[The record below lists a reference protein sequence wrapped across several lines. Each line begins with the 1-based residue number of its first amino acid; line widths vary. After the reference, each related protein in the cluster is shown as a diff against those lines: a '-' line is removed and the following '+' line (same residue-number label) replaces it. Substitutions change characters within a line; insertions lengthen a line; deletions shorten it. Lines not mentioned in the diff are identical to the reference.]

1 MKLALPEGAR
11 MNVKHLTLALLICLS
26 ATVQVFALDLRKLI
40 RETEDQHMGR
50 SSLAEMT
57 MAVSTEHWQRTT
69 RMEAWSLRRD
79 YFLVRI
85 LEPVKERGVATL
97 KIDKEVWN
105 YLPKV
110 DRTIKVP
117 PSMMGGSWMGSHIT
131 NNDLVKAAH
140 IDEDYDFTLLA
151 EDDRSWTIEALPK
164 PDAAV
169 IWGKIVY
176 RLEKQRRV
184 PIEVGYYDEE
194 MIEVRKIVFDR
205 IEPLDDRFVPMRM
218 TVEPLDKPQER
229 TVLDY
234 SRLQFNIPLDENFFS
249 LRNLKAR

>member
-1 MKLALPEGAR
+1 MSRKTLILSLLFCLTLPPQALPLE
-11 MNVKHLTLALLICLS
+11 
-26 ATVQVFALDLRKLI
+26 LRQLI
-40 RETEDQHMGR
+40 REIEDQHMGR
-50 SSLAEMT
+50 SSVAEMT

-69 RMEAWSLRRD
+69 RMEAWSLGRD

-85 LEPVKERGVATL
+85 LEPAKEKGVATL
-97 KIDKEVWN
+97 KIDQEVWN

-117 PSMMGGSWMGSHIT
+117 PSMMGGAWMGSHIT

-140 IDEDYDFTLLA
+140 IDEDYDFTLRA
-151 EDDRSWTIEALPK
+151 EDDASWTVEALPK

-176 RLEKQRRV
+176 RIEKRRRV
-184 PIEVGYYDEE
+184 PIEIGYFDEE
-194 MIEVRKIVFDR
+194 MIEVRKMVFDR
-205 IEPLDDRFVPMRM
+205 VEPIDERFVPLRM
-218 TVEPLDKPQER
+218 SVKPLDKPQER

-234 SRLQFNIPLDENFFS
+234 SRLDFNVPLDESFFS

>member
-1 MKLALPEGAR
+1 MSQLRPVVILLTLMLLPSVALP
-11 MNVKHLTLALLICLS
+11 
-26 ATVQVFALDLRKLI
+26 LDLRQLI
-40 RETEDQHMGR
+40 REVEDQHMGR
-50 SSLAEMT
+50 SSFAEMH
-57 MAVSTEHWQRTT
+57 MEVSTEHWQRTT
-69 RMEAWSLRRD
+69 LMEAWSLRRD

-85 LEPVKERGVATL
+85 LEPAKEKGVATL

-140 IDEDYDFTLLA
+140 IDEDYDFNLLA
-151 EDDRSWTIEALPK
+151 EDETSWTIEALPK
-164 PDAAV
+164 PEAAV

-176 RLEKQRRV
+176 LLEKARRV
-184 PIEVGYYDEE
+184 PNEIRYFDEE
-194 MIEVRKIVFDR
+194 MVEVRR
-205 IEPLDDRFVPMRM
+205 IRFERVEAIDDRFVPMHM
-218 TVEPLDKPQER
+218 VVEPLDKPQER

-234 SRLQFNIPLDENFFS
+234 RRLRFDVPLEESFFS

>member
-1 MKLALPEGAR
+1 MR
-11 MNVKHLTLALLICLS
+11 SFSMALLLLLVLS
-26 ATVQVFALDLRKLI
+26 APARALDLRQLI

-50 SSLAEMT
+50 SSLAEMS
-57 MAVSTEHWQRTT
+57 MSVSTEHWQRTT
-69 RMEAWSLRRD
+69 RMEAWSLGRD
-79 YFLVRI
+79 FFLVRI
-85 LEPVKERGVATL
+85 LEPAKEKGVATL
-97 KIDKEVWN
+97 KVDQEVWN

-140 IDEDYDFTLLA
+140 TDEDYDFTLLA
-151 EDDRSWTIEALPK
+151 EDANSWTIEALPK

-176 RLEKQRRV
+176 LLEKQRRV

-194 MIEVRKIVFDR
+194 MVEVRQLVFDR
-205 IEPLDDRFVPMRM
+205 VVPLDNRFVPLRM
-218 TVEPLDKPQER
+218 TVVPLDKPEEK
-229 TVLDY
+229 TILDY
-234 SRLQFNIPLDENFFS
+234 ERLEFNVPLEESFFS

>member
-1 MKLALPEGAR
+1 MLLLLLMLLAIPSCG
-11 MNVKHLTLALLICLS
+11 
-26 ATVQVFALDLRKLI
+26 FALDLRQLI
-40 RETEDQHMGR
+40 REVEDQHMGR
-50 SSLAEMT
+50 SSHAEMH
-57 MAVSTEHWQRTT
+57 MEVSTEHWQRTT
-69 RMEAWSLRRD
+69 LMEAWSLGRD

-85 LEPVKERGVATL
+85 LEPAKERGVATL
-97 KIDKEVWN
+97 KIAQEVWN

-110 DRTIKVP
+110 DRTIKIP

-151 EDDRSWTIEALPK
+151 EDEAAWTIEALPK
-164 PDAAV
+164 PEAAV

-176 RLEKQRRV
+176 RLEKERRV
-184 PIEVGYYDEE
+184 PLEIGYYDEE
-194 MIEVRKIVFDR
+194 MIEVRKMVFDR
-205 IEPLDDRFVPMRM
+205 VEALDQRFVPMRM

-234 SRLQFNIPLDENFFS
+234 RKLQFNIPLDEGFFS

>member
-1 MKLALPEGAR
+1 
-11 MNVKHLTLALLICLS
+11 MNGNPLWEMPMPVKTLLSLLLCLTLATP
-26 ATVQVFALDLRKLI
+26 AYALDLRKLI
-40 RETEDQHMGR
+40 REVEDQHMGR
-50 SSLAEMT
+50 SSVAEMT
-57 MAVSTEHWQRTT
+57 MEVSTEHWQRST
-69 RMEAWSLRRD
+69 RMQAWSLGRD

-85 LEPVKERGVATL
+85 LEPAKEKGVATL
-97 KIDKEVWN
+97 KVDKEVWN

-140 IDEDYDFTLLA
+140 IDDDYDFTLLA
-151 EDDRSWTIEALPK
+151 EDDSSWTVQALPK

-184 PIEVGYYDEE
+184 PIEIGYYDEE
-194 MIEVRKIVFDR
+194 MVEVRKLLFDR
-205 IEPLDDRFVPMRM
+205 VEAIDDRYVPMRM
-218 TVEPLDKPQER
+218 TVQPLDKPQEH

-234 SRLQFNIPLDENFFS
+234 AKLQFNLPLEKSFFS